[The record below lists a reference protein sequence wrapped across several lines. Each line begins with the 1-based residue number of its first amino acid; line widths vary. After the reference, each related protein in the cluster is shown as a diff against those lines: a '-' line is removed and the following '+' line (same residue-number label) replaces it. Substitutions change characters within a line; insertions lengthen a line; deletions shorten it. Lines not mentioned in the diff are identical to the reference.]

1 MHCVV
6 IDVRGH
12 TVVITITFA
21 TTRTYASA
29 SPPRFLNRDDL
40 DFAAVEQLAPVQEWD
55 LQREDPQGVLE
66 YPTQ

>member
-1 MHCVV
+1 MWNAWP
-6 IDVRGH
+6 H
-12 TVVITITFA
+12 TSGPPNKNMIPLTLLLTCW
-21 TTRTYASA
+21 
-29 SPPRFLNRDDL
+29 PRFLNRDDL